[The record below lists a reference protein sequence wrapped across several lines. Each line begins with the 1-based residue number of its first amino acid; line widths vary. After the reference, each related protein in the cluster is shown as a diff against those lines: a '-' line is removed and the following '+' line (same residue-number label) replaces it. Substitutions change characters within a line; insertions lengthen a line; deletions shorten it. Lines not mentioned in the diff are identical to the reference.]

1 MLLDTPIAA
10 APKWDPTTEAKVNIL
25 LVDDRP
31 DKLLSLRVL
40 LEDLQQNVVSATSG
54 KEALRQL
61 LKEDFAVILLDVNM
75 PGMDGFETAALIRQR
90 ARSETTPI
98 IFVSAINN
106 TETHVSRGYSLGAVD
121 YIHIPVVPEILR
133 AKVMVFVDLFRKSE
147 LIRRQAEE
155 HAAYL
160 QEQTARAAAEAEQ
173 ERLAFLAEA
182 SNVLSATLD
191 YQRTFEN
198 FARLVVPRLADFCII
213 DVLGESGALQQLAV
227 AHRDPAAEAEL
238 RGLECLR
245 NFPARHGASRVFAS
259 GRPELCPHLTDD
271 KVDEYFEDPAARA
284 LIRDL
289 HPVSY
294 VAVPLLARDR
304 TLGTI
309 TLVSTTDGNIF
320 SPRTLALAESLAQRA
335 TLALDNANLYKAAH
349 EARLEAE
356 RANKAKDQFLAMLSH
371 ELRTPLMPVLTTVL
385 GLEEHEELPE
395 SLRPQLQLIRRNVEL
410 ETRLIDDLLD
420 LTGIARGKLR
430 LHYETVDAHVL
441 LRAALEIC
449 SPEMQAKGLH
459 VEVELNASLV
469 SLAADPARLQQIF
482 WNLLKNA
489 VKFTPGGGRI
499 VVRTRNPNPHQLE
512 IEVHD
517 DGMGIEPDL
526 LPRIFDAFEQG
537 ERLRFG
543 GLGLG
548 LAITKALVELHKGRI
563 TAASAGREEGS
574 TFLIALP
581 IGTAAEITSLPAPR
595 PPAVAASRGSLRIL
609 LVEDNEDTNAS
620 LTWLFKRRGYHVA
633 SAHDVRAA
641 LRLSAEADFDV
652 LISDMGLPD
661 GNGLQVIE
669 ELTAKN
675 PSIYAIA
682 LSGFGMEDD
691 IRKSHE
697 AGFRHHLVKPVDV
710 NKLDALIRPLAGGN
724 ERAVPTAP
732 R

>member
-1 MLLDTPIAA
+1 MLLDTPIVV
-10 APKWDPTTEAKVNIL
+10 APKGEPASDAKVNIL

-31 DKLLSLRVL
+31 DKLLSLQVL

-54 KEALRQL
+54 KEALRHL
-61 LKEDFAVILLDVNM
+61 LREDFAVILLDVNM
-75 PGMDGFETAALIRQR
+75 PGMDGFETAALIRKR

-98 IFVSAINN
+98 IFISAINN

-147 LIRRQAEE
+147 QIRRQAEE

-182 SNVLSATLD
+182 STVLSATLD
-191 YQRTFEN
+191 QERMFED
-198 FARLVVPRLADFCII
+198 FARFLVPRMADLCII
-213 DVLGESGALQQLAV
+213 DVVGESGTLEQAAV
-227 AHRDPAAEAEL
+227 AHTDPAIEAEL
-238 RGLECLR
+238 RGLESFR
-245 NFPARHGASRVFAS
+245 NYSARHGATRVFLS
-259 GRPELCPHLTDD
+259 GEPEHCVEVTEE
-271 KVDEYFEDPAARA
+271 KVDDLFEDPAARA
-284 LIRDL
+284 LLRGL
-289 HPVSY
+289 GPVSY
-294 VAVPLLARDR
+294 IAVPLQARDR
-304 TLGTI
+304 VVGAI
-309 TLVSTTDGNIF
+309 TLLSTNPAHLFG
-320 SPRTLALAESLAQRA
+320 PRTLALAEGLAQRA
-335 TLALDNANLYKAAH
+335 TLALDNANLYRAAH

-385 GLEEHEELPE
+385 GLEEDAATPDA
-395 SLRPQLQLIRRNVEL
+395 LRPHLQVIRRNVEL

-430 LHYETVDAHVL
+430 LHRETVDAHVL
-441 LRAALEIC
+441 LGAALEIC
-449 SPEMQAKGLH
+449 TPEVTSKGLRLETH
-459 VEVELNASLV
+459 LDASHC

-489 VKFTPGGGRI
+489 VKFTPAGGRI
-499 VVRTRNPNPHQLE
+499 TVSTRNPSAQLLE
-512 IEVHD
+512 LTVRD

-526 LPRIFDAFEQG
+526 LPRVFDAFEQG

-563 TAASAGREEGS
+563 TAESEGRNTGS
-574 TFLIALP
+574 TFLVTLP
-581 IGTAAEITSLPAPR
+581 VGTTAEIAAAPQPAPV
-595 PPAVAASRGSLRIL
+595 PLAASRGHLRVL

-620 LTWLFKRRGYHVA
+620 LTWLFKRRGYHVR
-633 SAHDVRAA
+633 SAHDVRSA
-641 LRLSAEADFDV
+641 LEIGRQEEFDI

-661 GNGLQVIE
+661 GSGLQVIE
-669 ELTAKN
+669 GLLARN
-675 PSIYAIA
+675 PEIYAIA
-682 LSGFGMEDD
+682 LSGFGMDDD
-691 IRKSHE
+691 IRKSRE
-697 AGFRHHLVKPVDV
+697 AGFKHHLVKPVDV
-710 NKLDALIRPLAGGN
+710 NKLDALIQPLAGG
-724 ERAVPTAP
+724 
-732 R
+732 